1 MRVETIECHQCGAPL
16 HVDPGMELVRCEYCG
31 FQSRIVDDAAPAS
44 QSTTAGPTL
53 AETLALQITEDLGV
67 GIVAAGE
74 VLPLVRTVVLATSR
88 KSQESFTFVVRS
100 GNAERPVDNALVAE
114 LQLML
119 KTLRPHRSTEAAG
132 MTVRID
138 VDGALSI
145 TVKETGADNRI
156 EKDGF
161 RVPVRSTAG

>member
-1 MRVETIECHQCGAPL
+1 
-16 HVDPGMELVRCEYCG
+16 
-31 FQSRIVDDAAPAS
+31 
-44 QSTTAGPTL
+44 
-53 AETLALQITEDLGV
+53 
-67 GIVAAGE
+67 
-74 VLPLVRTVVLATSR
+74 
-88 KSQESFTFVVRS
+88 
-100 GNAERPVDNALVAE
+100 
-114 LQLML
+114 ML